1 MKNQVVRKF
10 RNWSLSMNADKK
22 SESIRS
28 FLSALGYEPEVIEA
42 GINALGGRSP
52 TVTVNPE
59 EPLMSPKQLA
69 KRLSISTVTLW
80 RMSPPF
86 VRVGRRKRFI
96 WSEIQEF
103 LKATGK
109 KVAA

>member
-1 MKNQVVRKF
+1 MDMENKI
-10 RNWSLSMNADKK
+10 
-22 SESIRS
+22 ESIRS
-28 FLSALGYEPEVIEA
+28 FLCALGFETGAVEA
-42 GINALGGRSP
+42 GISALAGKSP
-52 TVTVNPE
+52 VATVNLE

-80 RMSPPF
+80 RMQPPF
-86 VRVGRRKRFI
+86 IKVGERKRFV

-109 KVAA
+109 QVAA